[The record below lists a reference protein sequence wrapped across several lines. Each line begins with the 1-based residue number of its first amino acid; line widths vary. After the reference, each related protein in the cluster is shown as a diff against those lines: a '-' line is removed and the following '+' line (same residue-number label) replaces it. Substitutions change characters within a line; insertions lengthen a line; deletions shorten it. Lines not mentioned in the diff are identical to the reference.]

1 LPPPLPGF
9 DKRGQAPL
17 PDLFF
22 STELIR
28 QKSSIK
34 SQAMKPLVTAIR
46 FLAVTIL
53 YFGSFVVVSGAL
65 LSTTPQEDAPT
76 DAGATLIALLVVS
89 LINAAVWTY
98 VIRRSGWAGWKLV
111 LAVFVVFY
119 GANTL
124 MPQIETAYF
133 VTRLPPGMLP
143 RLFLAGLIIAAIFAP
158 LAVLILG
165 KRRPEANE
173 TRLQILTGNWPVKL
187 TLIVIAYVC
196 LYFTFGYFV
205 AWRSPAVRAYY
216 GGSDPENFVAHMAS
230 LIRSEPMLFLLQAVR
245 ALLWTAIAIPVIK
258 MMKGAWW
265 ESGLA
270 VALLFAVVNSQ
281 LLIPNPL
288 MPPEVRM
295 AHLVETTTSN
305 FIFGWLI
312 VLILRWKIAG
322 TQTQARPVTSH

>member
-1 LPPPLPGF
+1 M
-9 DKRGQAPL
+9 
-17 PDLFF
+17 
-22 STELIR
+22 
-28 QKSSIK
+28 KS
-34 SQAMKPLVTAIR
+34 LLLTAIR

-65 LSTTPQEDAPT
+65 LSTTSQESAPA
-76 DAGATLIALLVVS
+76 DAGATLIALLVAS
-89 LINAAVWTY
+89 LLNAAVWTY
-98 VIRRSGWAGWKLV
+98 VIRRSGWTGWKLV
-111 LAVFVVFY
+111 LTVFVVFY

-124 MPQIETAYF
+124 MLQIETAYF

-143 RLFLAGLIIAAIFAP
+143 RLFLAGMIIAAVFAP

-165 KRRPEANE
+165 KAKREADV
-173 TRLQILTGNWPVKL
+173 TRVKILAGGWPVKL
-187 TLIVIAYVC
+187 ALIVIAYVI

-216 GGSDPENFVAHMAS
+216 GGGDPESFISHIAN
-230 LIRSEPMLFLLQAVR
+230 LLRSEPLLFLLQAVR
-245 ALLWTAIAIPVIK
+245 ALLWTAIAVPVIK
-258 MMKGAWW
+258 MLKGAWW

-305 FIFGWLI
+305 FIFGWLV
-312 VLILRWKIAG
+312 VLILRGKIADA
-322 TQTQARPVTSH
+322 QTQARPVTSH

>member
-1 LPPPLPGF
+1 
-9 DKRGQAPL
+9 
-17 PDLFF
+17 
-22 STELIR
+22 
-28 QKSSIK
+28 
-34 SQAMKPLVTAIR
+34 MTAIR
-46 FLAVTIL
+46 FLAVTVL

-65 LSTTPQEDAPT
+65 LATTAQETAPA
-76 DAGATLIALLVVS
+76 DAGATLVALLIVS
-89 LINAAVWTY
+89 LLNAAVWTY
-98 VIRRSGWAGWKLV
+98 VIRRSSWTGWKLV
-111 LAVFVVFY
+111 LTVFVVFY

-143 RLFLAGLIIAAIFAP
+143 RLFLAGLIIAAVFAP

-165 KRRPEANE
+165 KRRPETHE
-173 TRLQILTGNWPVKL
+173 TRLKIIAGSWAGKL
-187 TLIVIAYVC
+187 GLIVIAYLI

-216 GGSDPENFVAHMAS
+216 GGSDPESFITQMAS
-230 LIRSEPMLFLLQAVR
+230 LIRSEPLLFLLQAVR
-245 ALLWTAIAIPVIK
+245 ALLWTAIAVPVIK
-258 MMKGAWW
+258 MTKGAWW

-288 MPPEVRM
+288 MPPAVRM

-305 FIFGWLI
+305 FIFGWLV
-312 VLILRWKIAG
+312 VLILRGKVAG
-322 TQTQARPVTSH
+322 AQTQARPVTSH

>member
-1 LPPPLPGF
+1 M
-9 DKRGQAPL
+9 
-17 PDLFF
+17 
-22 STELIR
+22 
-28 QKSSIK
+28 KSPI
-34 SQAMKPLVTAIR
+34 LTAIR

-53 YFGSFVVVSGAL
+53 YFGTFVVVSGAL
-65 LSTTPQEDAPT
+65 LSTAPQEGAPA
-76 DAGATLIALLVVS
+76 DPSATLIALLVVS
-89 LINAAVWTY
+89 LLNAAVWTY
-98 VIRRSGWAGWKLV
+98 VIRRSSWTGWKLV

-119 GANTL
+119 GANTV

-143 RLFLAGLIIAAIFAP
+143 RLFLAGLIIAAVFAP

-165 KRRPEANE
+165 KRRPE
-173 TRLQILTGNWPVKL
+173 THVPQQKILAGGWAGKL
-187 TLIVIAYVC
+187 ALIVVAYII

-216 GGSDPENFVAHMAS
+216 GGSDPESFIAHIAS
-230 LIRSEPMLFLLQAVR
+230 LLRTEPMLFLLQAVR
-245 ALLWTAIAIPVIK
+245 ALLWTAVAAPVIK
-258 MMKGAWW
+258 MTKGAWW

-288 MPPEVRM
+288 MPPEVRT
-295 AHLVETTTSN
+295 AHLVETATSN

-312 VLILRWKIAG
+312 VLILRWKLAG
-322 TQTQARPVTSH
+322 AQTQARPVTSH